1 MGISTHILDTALGR
15 PAADVPV
22 SLSRWLD
29 SQWSVL
35 SEAGLKTDADG
46 RARQLLPEGATL
58 AVGLYRVRFE
68 TAAYYE
74 AQQITGLYPFV
85 EIAFEVRDAGEQ
97 AEMQHYH
104 IPLLLTANG
113 YTTYRG
119 S

>member
-22 SLSRWLD
+22 SLSRWRQE
-29 SQWSVL
+29 QWHLLAESR
-35 SEAGLKTDADG
+35 TDADG

-58 AVGLYRVRFE
+58 EAGLYRVRFD

-74 AQQITGLYPFV
+74 SQLISGLYPYV
-85 EIAFEVRDAGEQ
+85 EIAFEVRDSGEQ
-97 AEMQHYH
+97 AGEQHYH

>member
-15 PAADVPV
+15 PAAEVAV
-22 SLSRWLD
+22 SLARQQQEQWIVV
-29 SQWSVL
+29 SQDC
-35 SEAGLKTDADG
+35 TDADG
-46 RARQLLPEGATL
+46 RCRQLLPAGAVL
-58 AVGLYRVRFE
+58 EPGLYRVRFE

-74 AQQITGLYPFV
+74 SLRLGGLYPYV
-85 EIAFEVRDAGEQ
+85 EIAFEVRDAE
-97 AEMQHYH
+97 QHYH